1 MKKYIRWIAVILLA
15 VSLLLSGCG
24 AAETAEPAVTEA
36 PAPETAAAEPAEN
49 EDVPTGTEES
59 EESSEEAAPAQV
71 LDYEAMYASIDP
83 DEEVLTVNGRSVT
96 WREYYYWLSY
106 YAEYIQYYMDMY
118 SYYGMTYRWS
128 DPGDSEGTITLADS
142 VIMDAENHVRMIC
155 MIEEFAE
162 ENGITLSAEEEKEL
176 DDALQADMIEF
187 CGEGASVEDFEKAL
201 EEENLTLE
209 LYKKFNRASMLY
221 RAGFR
226 WLYGPNGE
234 KVSDEEALNFLEEK
248 GYMHASHILF
258 MTVDSAT
265 REALDDETVE
275 EKKLQAEKTAA
286 ELQAI
291 KEPAKLLKRFSELK
305 SELCE
310 DTGKFQYPDGYV
322 FLSGTMVEEFENAYL
337 ALEDYQVSEPVL
349 SPYGYHILLR
359 LPPDPD
365 AVIEYSSEGTA
376 LNARAEYA
384 NNAYTELMQ
393 GRDNDAQIVRSES
406 LRNFSLLDFVS
417 EVSGEETAE

>member
-1 MKKYIRWIAVILLA
+1 MKKIVHGIAVILLIA
-15 VSLLLSGCG
+15 SLLLSGCG
-24 AAETAEPAVTEA
+24 AADTAGPASAEA
-36 PAPETAAAEPAEN
+36 PAKETAAAEPEETEAVPAE
-49 EDVPTGTEES
+49 TEES
-59 EESSEEAAPAQV
+59 EAPAEEAATEQV
-71 LDYEAMYASIDP
+71 LDYEAMYAAIDP
-83 DEEVLTVNGRSVT
+83 DEEVMTVNGRSVT

-142 VIMDAENHVRMIC
+142 VVIDAENHVRMIC

-176 DDALQADMIEF
+176 DDALQADIIDF
-187 CGEGASVEDFEKAL
+187 CGEDATVEDFEKAL

-226 WLYGPNGE
+226 WIYGSNGE
-234 KVSDEEALNFLEEK
+234 KVSDEDALRFLEEN
-248 GYMHASHILF
+248 GYMHATHILF
-258 MTVDSAT
+258 MTVDYET

-275 EKKLQAEKTAA
+275 AKKRQAEETAA

-291 KEPAKLLKRFSELK
+291 SDPAKLVKRFSELK
-305 SELCE
+305 SEYCE
-310 DTGKFQYPDGYV
+310 DTGKFQYPGGYV
-322 FLSGTMVEEFENAYL
+322 FLSGKMVEEFENAYL
-337 ALEDYQVSEPVL
+337 ALKDYQVSEPVL

-393 GRDNDAQIVRSES
+393 GRDDDAQIVRSEN

-417 EVSGEETAE
+417 EVSAEETAE